1 MIVNALAG
9 KPLPVYG
16 DGQQIR
22 DWLYVGDHCS
32 AIRRV
37 LEAGRPGELYLIGGD
52 AEKPNLDVVK
62 TICRLMGQYVPG
74 RDYEQ
79 QITYVADRPGHDR
92 RYAIDFSKLER
103 ELGWRPT
110 ESFATGLEKTV
121 RWYLDNAAWVAD
133 VQSGEYKQWVEKNY
147 VARG

>member
-1 MIVNALAG
+1 M
-9 KPLPVYG
+9 
-16 DGQQIR
+16 
-22 DWLYVGDHCS
+22 CS
-32 AIRRV
+32 FCI
-37 LEAGRPGELYLIGGD
+37 ENE
-52 AEKPNLDVVK
+52 
-62 TICRLMGQYVPG
+62 
-74 RDYEQ
+74 
-79 QITYVADRPGHDR
+79 RPGHDR

>member
-1 MIVNALAG
+1 
-9 KPLPVYG
+9 
-16 DGQQIR
+16 
-22 DWLYVGDHCS
+22 
-32 AIRRV
+32 
-37 LEAGRPGELYLIGGD
+37 
-52 AEKPNLDVVK
+52 
-62 TICRLMGQYVPG
+62 
-74 RDYEQ
+74 
-79 QITYVADRPGHDR
+79 
-92 RYAIDFSKLER
+92 R